1 MRRKRKPLILI
12 CKDVICKFGNN
23 SSQHIMTS
31 PSIALQI
38 QTLPDNPGVYQY
50 YDKDGKILY
59 VGKAKNLKKRVSS
72 YFNKIHDTAKT
83 NVLVKKI
90 VTIKH
95 IVVPTETDALLLE
108 NNLIKTLQPRYN
120 VLLRDDKTYPWLC
133 IKKEPFSRI
142 FSTRRM
148 VKDGSEYFGPYTSF
162 KTVNTI
168 LDLIKELYPL
178 RTCNFDLSTNNI
190 ENGTFK
196 VCLEYHIGNCK
207 GPCEGYES
215 VAEYQKQV
223 DAIREILKGNFKES
237 MKDFKRMMIELA
249 QEMRFEEA
257 QKIKE
262 KIEIL
267 ENYQSR
273 STIINPK
280 ITNIDV
286 FSIVSDESAAYV
298 NFLQISHGSII
309 RSHTMEIKKKLEET
323 DEELLEL
330 AIIELRERFQLLSK
344 EIIVPF
350 EVDLGENIKITI
362 PQLGDKKQILDLSL
376 RNAKY
381 YRIEQLKQL
390 QIVDPDR
397 HVNRIMAQ
405 MQKDLRLPVEPRH
418 IECFDNSNI
427 QGTNPVSACVVF
439 KDGKPSKK
447 DYRHFNIKT
456 VEGPNDFAS
465 MEEVVYRRYKRLL
478 DENQPLPQLII
489 IDGGKGQLS
498 SALKSIDDL
507 GLRGKITIIGIAKRL
522 EELFYPGDSIP
533 LYLDKKSETL
543 KVIQQLRNE
552 AHRFG
557 ITHHRDKRSKAA
569 LNSSI
574 ESIPGIGEKTM
585 TTLIQHF
592 KSVKRLKL
600 ATEKEISEVVGLS
613 KAKKITD
620 FYTTN

>member
-1 MRRKRKPLILI
+1 MQNPTL
-12 CKDVICKFGNN
+12 D
-23 SSQHIMTS
+23 
-31 PSIALQI
+31 LQI
-38 QTLPDNPGVYQY
+38 QTLPDGPGVYQY
-50 YDKDGKILY
+50 YDKEGKILY

-120 VLLRDDKTYPWLC
+120 VLLRDDKSYPWLC

-142 FSTRRM
+142 FATRRM
-148 VKDGSEYFGPYTSF
+148 IKDGSEYFGPYTSF

-168 LDLIKELYPL
+168 LELIKELYPL
-178 RTCNFDLSTNNI
+178 RTCNFDLSKSNI
-190 ENGTFK
+190 ESGKFK

-207 GPCEGYES
+207 GPCEGYE
-215 VAEYQKQV
+215 ALETYQKQV

-237 MKDFKRMMIELA
+237 MKDFKRVMTDLA
-249 QEMRFEEA
+249 QNMHFEEA

-262 KIEIL
+262 KIEVL

-286 FSIVSDESAAYV
+286 FSIVSDETAAYV

-330 AIIELRERFQLLSK
+330 AIVELRERFQLLSK
-344 EIIVPF
+344 EVLVPF
-350 EVDLGENIKITI
+350 VVDLGENIKVTV
-362 PQLGDKKQILDLSL
+362 PQLGDKKQILDLSI
-376 RNAKY
+376 RNAKF

-397 HVNRIMAQ
+397 HANRIMAQ

-427 QGTNPVSACVVF
+427 QGTNPVAACVVF

-456 VEGPNDFAS
+456 VEGPDDFAS
-465 MEEVVYRRYKRLL
+465 MTEVVYRRYKRLL
-478 DENQPLPQLII
+478 DENEPLPNLII

-498 SALKSIDDL
+498 AALKSIDDL
-507 GLRGKITIIGIAKRL
+507 GLRGKIAIIGIAKRL
-522 EELFYPGDSIP
+522 EELFYPGDSVP

-585 TTLIQHF
+585 LSLIQHF

-600 ATEKEISEVVGLS
+600 ATEKEISAVIGIS
-613 KAKKITD
+613 KAKKIVD
-620 FYTTN
+620 FYKTVSKDS

>member
-1 MRRKRKPLILI
+1 MQNPTL
-12 CKDVICKFGNN
+12 
-23 SSQHIMTS
+23 Q
-31 PSIALQI
+31 LQI
-38 QTLPDNPGVYQY
+38 QSLPDGPGVYQY
-50 YDKDGKILY
+50 YDKEDKILY
-59 VGKAKNLKKRVSS
+59 VGKAKNLKKRVAS

-120 VLLRDDKTYPWLC
+120 VLLRDDKTYPWIC

-142 FSTRRM
+142 FPTRRM

-168 LDLIKELYPL
+168 LELIKELYPL
-178 RTCNFDLSTNNI
+178 RTCNYDLSKNNI
-190 ENGTFK
+190 EAHKFK

-207 GPCEGYES
+207 GPCEGYELL
-215 VAEYQKQV
+215 EDYQKQV

-237 MKDFKRMMIELA
+237 QREFKKLMNDLA
-249 QEMRFEEA
+249 SEMHFEEA

-262 KIEIL
+262 KIDVL

-286 FSIVSDESAAYV
+286 FSIVSDESAAFI

-309 RSHTMEIKKKLEET
+309 RSHTLEIKKKLDES

-330 AIIELRERFQLLSK
+330 AIIELRDRFHLLSK

-350 EVDLGENIKITI
+350 KVDLGENIKITI
-362 PQLGDKKQILDLSL
+362 PQLGDKKQILDLSI
-376 RNAKY
+376 RNAKF

-390 QIVDPDR
+390 QIVDPER
-397 HVNRIMAQ
+397 HSNRIMAQ
-405 MQKDLRLPVEPRH
+405 MQKDLRLTEEPRH

-439 KDGKPSKK
+439 KEGKPSKK

-456 VEGPNDFAS
+456 VVGPDDFAS
-465 MEEVVYRRYKRLL
+465 MEEVVYRRYKRML

-498 SALKSIDDL
+498 SALKSIDEL
-507 GLRGKITIIGIAKRL
+507 GLRGKIAIIGIAKRL
-522 EELFYPGDSIP
+522 EELFYPGDSVP

-557 ITHHRDKRSKAA
+557 ITFHRDKRSQSA

-574 ESIPGIGEKTM
+574 ETIPGIGEKTM
-585 TTLIQHF
+585 LSLIQHF

-600 ATEKEISEVVGLS
+600 ASEKEISDVVGVS

-620 FYTTN
+620 FYKTN

>member
-1 MRRKRKPLILI
+1 MLIPTL
-12 CKDVICKFGNN
+12 D
-23 SSQHIMTS
+23 
-31 PSIALQI
+31 LQI
-38 QTLPDNPGVYQY
+38 QTLPDAPGVYQY
-50 YDKDGKILY
+50 YDKENKILY

-72 YFNKIHDTAKT
+72 YFNKIHDSAKT

-90 VTIKH
+90 VTIRH

-120 VLLRDDKTYPWLC
+120 INLKDDKSYPWIC

-178 RTCNFDLSTNNI
+178 RTCNYDLSNSNI
-190 ENGTFK
+190 ENGKFK

-207 GPCEGYES
+207 GPCEGYEPLE
-215 VAEYQKQV
+215 EYQK
-223 DAIREILKGNFKES
+223 DINAIREILKGNFKES
-237 MKDFKRMMIELA
+237 LKDFKKLMMDLA
-249 QEMRFEEA
+249 QQMRFEEA
-257 QKIKE
+257 QQIKE

-273 STIINPK
+273 STIVNPK
-280 ITNIDV
+280 ITNLDV

-309 RSHTMEIKKKLEET
+309 RSHTLEIKKKLAET

-330 AIIELRERFQLLSK
+330 AIVELRERFQLLSK
-344 EIIVPF
+344 EVIVPF
-350 EVDLGENIKITI
+350 AVDLGENIKVTV
-362 PQLGDKKQILDLSL
+362 PQLGDKKQILDLSI
-376 RNAKY
+376 RNAKF

-397 HVNRIMAQ
+397 HTNRIMAQ

-478 DENQPLPQLII
+478 DENEALPQLII

-498 SALKSIDDL
+498 SALKSLDDL
-507 GLRGKITIIGIAKRL
+507 GLRGKISIIGIAKRL
-522 EELFYPGDSIP
+522 EELFYPGDSVP

-557 ITHHRDKRSKAA
+557 ITHHRDKRSKSA

-585 TTLIQHF
+585 LALIQHF

-600 ATEKEISEVVGLS
+600 ATEKEISEVVGVS

-620 FYTTN
+620 FYKTQTT

>member
-1 MRRKRKPLILI
+1 MQ
-12 CKDVICKFGNN
+12 N
-23 SSQHIMTS
+23 
-31 PSIALQI
+31 PSLQLQI
-38 QTLPDNPGVYQY
+38 QTLPDGPGVYQY
-50 YDKDGKILY
+50 YDKEDKILY
-59 VGKAKNLKKRVSS
+59 VGKAKNLKKRVAS

-95 IVVPTETDALLLE
+95 IVVPTESDALLLE

-120 VLLRDDKTYPWLC
+120 VMLRDDKTYPWIC
-133 IKKEPFSRI
+133 IKKEAFPRI
-142 FSTRRM
+142 FPTRRM
-148 VKDGSEYFGPYTSF
+148 VKDGSEYFGPYTCF

-178 RTCNFDLSTNNI
+178 RTCNYDLSQKNI
-190 ENGTFK
+190 ENNKFK

-207 GPCEGYES
+207 GPCEAHETS
-215 VAEYQKQV
+215 ENYQKQV

-237 MKDFKRMMIELA
+237 QRDFKRLMNDFASKM
-249 QEMRFEEA
+249 QFEEA

-262 KIEIL
+262 KIDVL

-286 FSIVSDESAAYV
+286 FSIVSDESAAFV

-309 RSHTMEIKKKLEET
+309 RSHTLEIKKKLDES

-330 AIIELRERFQLLSK
+330 AIIELRDRFHLLSK

-350 EVDLGENIKITI
+350 PVNLGENIKITI
-362 PQLGDKKQILDLSL
+362 PQLGDKKQILDLSI
-376 RNAKY
+376 RNAKF
-381 YRIEQLKQL
+381 YRIDQLKQL
-390 QIVDPDR
+390 QIVDPER
-397 HVNRIMAQ
+397 HSNRIMAQ
-405 MQKDLRLPVEPRH
+405 MQKDLRLSEEPRH

-456 VEGPNDFAS
+456 VIGPDDFAS
-465 MEEVVYRRYKRLL
+465 MEEVVFRRYKRMLE
-478 DENQPLPQLII
+478 ENQPLPQLII

-498 SALKSIDDL
+498 SALKSIDEL
-507 GLRGKITIIGIAKRL
+507 GLRGKIAIIGIAKRL
-522 EELFYPGDSIP
+522 EELFYPGDSVP

-543 KVIQQLRNE
+543 KVIQHLRNE

-557 ITHHRDKRSKAA
+557 ITFHRDKRSKSA

-574 ESIPGIGEKTM
+574 ETIPGIGKKTM
-585 TTLIQHF
+585 QTLIKHF

-600 ATEKEISEVVGLS
+600 ASEKEISEVVGVS
-613 KAKKITD
+613 KAKKIID
-620 FYTTN
+620 FYKTI